1 MQTLISLPRATV
13 TADLLTAVRD
23 VIVSQDKYVEAKT
36 WPTLGMLHALF
47 LLWHLDETEA
57 ALDALLEVLRSDDEY
72 QEFLF
77 GIETEDWLREILDL
91 LGKKHPEKLVAFV
104 REPYRNSYVRSTV
117 MHAVGRIAL
126 RYESRR
132 AEILPYYYEV
142 LEELLRPDLPAG
154 LLDTNFISFAVGEL
168 IEFKDGKKSVQ
179 LLKKFFDRDLIDP
192 SIHGDLYEIEFEDSA
207 REAEE
212 TLDVQYPTGHR
223 RLFLR

>member
-1 MQTLISLPRATV
+1 MPLLKWPCSSQRKWSLRRRKSTTLITSGINRFSPRTGNETVAGSRKRLQVDPTFLQTLISLPRATV

-23 VIVSQDKYVEAKT
+23 VIVSDKYVEAKT

-77 GIETEDWLREILDL
+77 GIETETWLRGILDL

-117 MHAVGRIAL
+117 MHA
-126 RYESRR
+126 SW
-132 AEILPYYYEV
+132 PH
-142 LEELLRPDLPAG
+142 RPAVRKPA
-154 LLDTNFISFAVGEL
+154 S
-168 IEFKDGKKSVQ
+168 
-179 LLKKFFDRDLIDP
+179 
-192 SIHGDLYEIEFEDSA
+192 
-207 REAEE
+207 
-212 TLDVQYPTGHR
+212 
-223 RLFLR
+223 